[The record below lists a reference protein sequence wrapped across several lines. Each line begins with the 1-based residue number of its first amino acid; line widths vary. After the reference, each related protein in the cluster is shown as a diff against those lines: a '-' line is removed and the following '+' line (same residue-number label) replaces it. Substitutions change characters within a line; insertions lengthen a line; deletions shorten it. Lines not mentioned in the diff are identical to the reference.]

1 MTKSKLTALLQS
13 VAVADDPD
21 NTRKLIMQS
30 MTMLMNST
38 ARHAVG
44 NTIEQC
50 SLAIADEEG
59 PRVIATSIEY
69 VVRDPSLVSVAW
81 QKAFAGALRLE
92 PCRKIDADATVAD
105 GVVALLSERPILTIV
120 ALDEDFLELQIGG
133 FDKSA
138 VVHTGNLM
146 DLSRQVIDIGEA
158 PQNNPG
164 EPR

>member
-44 NTIEQC
+44 NTVEQC
-50 SLAIADEEG
+50 NLAVADEEG
-59 PRVIATSIEY
+59 PRVITTSIEY
-69 VVRDPSLVSVAW
+69 VVRDPSLLSVAW
-81 QKAFAGALRLE
+81 QKAIAGALRLE
-92 PCRKIDADATVAD
+92 PCRKIGADATIAD
-105 GVVALLSERPILTIV
+105 GVIALLSERPVLTIV
-120 ALDEDFLELQIGG
+120 ATDEDCIELQIGG

-138 VVHTGNLM
+138 VFHAGNLM

-158 PQNNPG
+158 
-164 EPR
+164 R